1 MINKLEFAKVKLHEI
16 VKISKIN
23 SSILPPRNNFVKN
36 TPISN
41 GSIYVG
47 YRYGD
52 RVFSV
57 EIGIPS
63 KSKEQLNEIVGQL
76 AYALDVKK
84 PSSLIIN
91 DSDIFY
97 YAVVDGDTD
106 LSKLYT
112 TGKATIKFICYDPI
126 GYSKNYTCI
135 EKDNNIFRF
144 RDMGTYNS
152 YPIVGLTFS
161 KPSSFVYLVNEKGE
175 TLLVGKTK
183 DNTNSEVV
191 QENPIILSDTCQDS
205 SLFTNGGL
213 NTVSDNRTVDGNYGV
228 GNAGNSILATS
239 YGTDVT
245 NKWVGPTFRRNINKN
260 LSEFEVKINMSF
272 SSQGRNFE
280 GWSSGNL
287 VRVAKQSG
295 TYLHSTES
303 LESATLTL
311 IPYGTDLNYITMGKH
326 GSCKV
331 KYGNYTGWINVKH
344 IWRITLNNS
353 YSRSVEYAD
362 EQMGLIEA
370 LGYDSNGQLL
380 FRFHIRD
387 NNKYFEHVIP
397 EIYIRDIKYLGG
409 TVNAPSPN
417 TIATKDDEGRPT
429 GTEPIASGAF
439 GDWNDYTGTFTIRRK
454 KLSNGKYRWWGKIS
468 RTEDGLNV
476 SQEIHMG
483 SGIVND
489 SLPTGDL
496 NHIVFYIAKYDQI
509 TPVTSMM
516 INHITVKDISNEDGE
531 ANLDSDTNVD
541 IFQKDDVLEIDF
553 EKCEVTLNGDDFK
566 HKLDIG
572 STFYNV
578 EKNSRIIVKSDD
590 ENLTGTCSYRK
601 RYL

>member
-1 MINKLEFAKVKLHEI
+1 MINTLEFAKVKLHEI

-23 SSILPPRNNFVKN
+23 TSILPPRSNFTKS
-36 TPISN
+36 TPMNN

-47 YRYGD
+47 YKYGE
-52 RVFSV
+52 RLFSV
-57 EIGIPS
+57 DINIPS
-63 KSKEQLNEIVGQL
+63 KSKEELEKTVREL
-76 AYALDVKK
+76 AYVLDVKK

-91 DSDIFY
+91 NSNIVY
-97 YAVVDGDTD
+97 YAVVEGDTD

-112 TGKATIKFICYDPI
+112 TGSATIKFVCYDPM
-126 GYSKNYTCI
+126 GYDKDYTCI
-135 EKDNNIFRF
+135 EMDNNTFRF
-144 RDMGTYNS
+144 NDMGTYNS
-152 YPIVGLTFS
+152 YPVVGLTFS
-161 KPSSFVYLVNEKGE
+161 KPSSFAYLVNEKGQA
-175 TLLVGKTK
+175 LLVGQTK
-183 DNTNSEVV
+183 DNTNSETI
-191 QENPIILSDTCQDS
+191 QENPIVLSDACTDS
-205 SLFTNGGL
+205 SLFTSGGL
-213 NTVSDNRTVDGNYGV
+213 NTVSDNRVVGGNYGV
-228 GNAGNSILATS
+228 GNAGNSIVATS
-239 YGTDVT
+239 YGTDVE
-245 NKWVGPTFRRNINKN
+245 NKWIGPTFRKNINKN

-272 SSQGRNFE
+272 SSKGRNFE

-287 VRVAKQSG
+287 VRVSKQSG
-295 TYLHSTES
+295 TYLHQKES
-303 LESATLTL
+303 LDSTILTL
-311 IPYGTDLNYITMGKH
+311 IPYGTDLNYIQMGTK
-326 GSCKV
+326 GTCKV
-331 KYGNYTGWINVKH
+331 SYGGYTGWIDVKH
-344 IWRITLNNS
+344 IWRITLNNK
-353 YSRSVEYAD
+353 YSKSTEYAD
-362 EQMGLIEA
+362 DQMGLIEA

-397 EIYIRDIKYLGG
+397 EIYIKDTRYLGG
-409 TVNAPSPN
+409 SNTIPNPN

-429 GTEPIASGAF
+429 GSEPIASGAY
-439 GDWNDYTGTFTIRRK
+439 GDWNDYIGTFTIRRK

-483 SGIVND
+483 SGIIND
-489 SLPTGDL
+489 SLPTGNL
-496 NHIVFYIAKYDQI
+496 NHIVFYIAKYDKT

-531 ANLDSDTNVD
+531 LNENLNVNRD

-601 RYL
+601 LYL